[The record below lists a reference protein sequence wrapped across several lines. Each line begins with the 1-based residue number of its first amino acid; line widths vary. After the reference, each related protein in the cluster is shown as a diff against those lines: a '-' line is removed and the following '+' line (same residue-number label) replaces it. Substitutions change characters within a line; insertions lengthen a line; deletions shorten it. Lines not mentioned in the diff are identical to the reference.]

1 MNNAKTS
8 AFYKKDGY
16 LIGNLRGDNVM
27 GSRKEHVL
35 GEIQNINS

>member
-1 MNNAKTS
+1 MNTGKTPAS
-8 AFYKKDGY
+8 YQKDGY
-16 LIGNLRGDNVM
+16 FIGNLRGDYVM